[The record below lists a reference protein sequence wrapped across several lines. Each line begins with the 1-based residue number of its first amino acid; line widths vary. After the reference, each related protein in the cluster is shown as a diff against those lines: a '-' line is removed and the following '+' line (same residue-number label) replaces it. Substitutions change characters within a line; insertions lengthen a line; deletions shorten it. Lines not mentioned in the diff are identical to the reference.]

1 MILNCYLAT
10 SLDFKPPL
18 VHYLLTTNY
27 LLPTTSDI
35 DPTTIIII
43 ITIALEDDYSSSS
56 SAALFPFASN
66 HPDLDHVSCVSYPI
80 VLFYFILLS
89 VFNESLMFMH
99 EGWECSSPVSLNHL
113 MFGSGLFDNTCVS
126 SSGLDG

>member
-56 SAALFPFASN
+56 SAALFPFACRSN
-66 HPDLDHVSCVSYPI
+66 VLVSRSRILCILSYSI
-80 VLFYFILLS
+80 VLFHF
-89 VFNESLMFMH
+89 VER
-99 EGWECSSPVSLNHL
+99 VQ
-113 MFGSGLFDNTCVS
+113 
-126 SSGLDG
+126 